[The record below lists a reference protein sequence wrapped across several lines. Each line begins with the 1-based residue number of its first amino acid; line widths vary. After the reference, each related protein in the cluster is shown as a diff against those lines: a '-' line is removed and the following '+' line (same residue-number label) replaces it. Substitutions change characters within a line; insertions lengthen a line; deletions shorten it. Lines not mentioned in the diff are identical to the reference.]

1 MQYSPGVLRQ
11 AVGTITCRFLLY
23 NWLTQNL
30 DESTDTMKLSD
41 VLLGLVKLHPGVSGY
56 ELRRI
61 ISQSTQFFVNAQLS
75 QIYPALKQM
84 TADGLTVFD
93 EVKTEGGRLSKRYYL
108 SPAGEARYL
117 EWLREP
123 IDFTLSLNMQRLFL
137 LSFFKLLAFWRS
149 FLVVSIAFCCGV
161 CYHLGVL

>member
-1 MQYSPGVLRQ
+1 MAKDDMIELEGV
-11 AVGTITCRFLLY
+11 VV
-23 NWLTQNL
+23 
-30 DESTDTMKLSD
+30 ESLPNTMF
-41 VLLGLVKLHPGVSGY
+41 
-56 ELRRI
+56 
-61 ISQSTQFFVNAQLS
+61 Q
-75 QIYPALKQM
+75 
-84 TADGLTVFD
+84 
-93 EVKTEGGRLSKRYYL
+93 VKTEGGRLSKRYYL